1 MYLLSKEKKLSP
13 KLKKMSGKER
23 ENYLKE
29 QVEKRQELQKK
40 LDDLLVKRRDY
51 VSAEKEKLKKA
62 GKGDGFD
69 AKVSEIISKRRK

>member
-1 MYLLSKEKKLSP
+1 MSAKDREK
-13 KLKKMSGKER
+13 
-23 ENYLKE
+23 YLKE
-29 QVEKRQELQKK
+29 QVAKRQELQERLEK
-40 LDDLLVKRRDY
+40 LLVKRRNY